1 MHKDY
6 LQENKQQ
13 KVVIFHIVRRVNKMF
28 NQTGIK
34 TEKYGNITQILKNV
48 ELQESVGIVVDDSVA
63 TADSLGRKIVKAG
76 TPLTGDLDNRTTAFT
91 AAKAGSSVEKS
102 DAVGVL
108 LHDVDVTTGDANGTL
123 LIFGFVNTNRIDA
136 TTKVKITE
144 QVKEAL
150 PMIKFIAC

>member
-1 MHKDY
+1 
-6 LQENKQQ
+6 
-13 KVVIFHIVRRVNKMF
+13 MF

-48 ELQESVGIVVDDSVA
+48 ELQESVGVVVDDSVA
-63 TADSLGRKIVKAG
+63 TTDSLGRKIVKAG
-76 TPLTGDLDNRTTAFT
+76 TPLAGDLDNRTTAFT
-91 AAKAGSSVEKS
+91 AAKAGSSTEKS

-108 LHDVDVTTGDANGTL
+108 LHDVDVTIGDANGTL

-136 TTKVKITE
+136 TTKAKITE